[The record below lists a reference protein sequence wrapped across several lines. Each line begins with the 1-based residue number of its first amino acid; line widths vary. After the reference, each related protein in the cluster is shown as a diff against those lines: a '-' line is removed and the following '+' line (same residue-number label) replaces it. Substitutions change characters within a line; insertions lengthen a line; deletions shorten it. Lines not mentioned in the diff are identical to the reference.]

1 MTKEQKQTLVAKLYN
16 DIKFANQ
23 SAKVSEKHGDG
34 LTKEHY
40 HISAF
45 YWFLKDNSNL
55 TNEEIREILYSNNKF
70 SFLRKLDYA
79 IPNLFE
85 ELKDH
90 GITYVENL
98 YVAYKKGNE
107 ALNVPRI

>member
-1 MTKEQKQTLVAKLYN
+1 MTKEQKETLVAKLYN
-16 DIKFANQ
+16 DIKFAKL
-23 SAKVSEKHGDG
+23 STKVSEKYGDG
-34 LTKEHY
+34 LSKEHY
-40 HISAF
+40 HISVF
-45 YWFLKDNSNL
+45 YWFLKDNPNL
-55 TNEEIREILYSNNKF
+55 TNEEIREILYANNRF

-98 YVAYKKGNE
+98 YVAYKKGYE